1 MSRKKPYYHIKGQTD
16 QLSADAHR
24 AIEKG
29 ISYGKYMG
37 MKSSEKEA
45 SYETMCKLRRPKGE
59 V

>member
-16 QLSADAHR
+16 QLSTDVHR

-37 MKSSEKEA
+37 MKSAGKEE
-45 SYETMCKLRRPKGE
+45 SYETMCKLWRPKGE